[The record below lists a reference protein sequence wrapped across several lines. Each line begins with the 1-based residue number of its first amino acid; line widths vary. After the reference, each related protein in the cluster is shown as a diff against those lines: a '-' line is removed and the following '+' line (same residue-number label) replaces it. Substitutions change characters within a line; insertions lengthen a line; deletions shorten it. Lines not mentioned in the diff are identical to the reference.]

1 MVAAAPKIAPN
12 TTISIITPIKEITS
26 PAIDKP
32 FGVLKTPT
40 NEKIKPNNHRIQP
53 NTGTIPK
60 RWQPKLLTSTIF
72 YFNQPRKEMIR
83 LQYNEISALGMCIS
97 L

>member
-12 TTISIITPIKEITS
+12 TTISIITPIKEITN

-53 NTGTIPK
+53 NTGTHPK
-60 RWQPKLLTSTIF
+60 KMATKVADLH
-72 YFNQPRKEMIR
+72 YFLFQ
-83 LQYNEISALGMCIS
+83 SA
-97 L
+97 

>member
-12 TTISIITPIKEITS
+12 ATISIITPIKEITS

-53 NTGTIPK
+53 NIGTHPKKMAIKERTKPAVPIP
-60 RWQPKLLTSTIF
+60 LVF
-72 YFNQPRKEMIR
+72 F
-83 LQYNEISALGMCIS
+83 SA
-97 L
+97 